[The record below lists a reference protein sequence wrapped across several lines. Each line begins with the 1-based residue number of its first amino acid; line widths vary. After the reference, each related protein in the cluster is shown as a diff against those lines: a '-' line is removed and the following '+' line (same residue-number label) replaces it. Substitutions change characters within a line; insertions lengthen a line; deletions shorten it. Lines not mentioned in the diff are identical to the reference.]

1 MIRESKRKQLHY
13 RKATFSTIHGKSLQE
28 LVEEALRKLAAVA
41 DRMQGLDDGT
51 SDGWKRFINTHRSYY
66 GMEFGNMV
74 LYAPDQS
81 RNIIAI
87 DEAADELDI
96 EQIAPFTGADGK
108 KRQFLESLLYYG
120 LYGNHVVLLQSMSLK
135 ARDIE
140 HYFNWLLR
148 KAGVLSEDNHVFLNN
163 YAPTATQEKLERA
176 EVKSV
181 RIGTPLF
188 NTEAAAESVDESADS
203 SAEAKK
209 VRFRPSEGM
218 DVLKAFVSPDRLG
231 DVSWA
236 ELEGASNLDVFVEV
250 TYKRQTDER
259 SQKVLNRITSAL
271 RHVSDEDIRIELK
284 NGGTIVGS
292 DLQIKNFMNVDSYGG
307 VVDPSDLFNKMN
319 SWLVQILEQGLI
331 DAD

>member
-13 RKATFSTIHGKSLQE
+13 RKATFATVHGKTLQE
-28 LVEEALRKLAAVA
+28 LVEEALRKLAAVSE
-41 DRMQGLDDGT
+41 RLQGIDDG
-51 SDGWKRFINTHRSYY
+51 SDDGWQRFINTHRSYF

-87 DEAADELDI
+87 DGAADELDI

-120 LYGNHVVLLQSMSLK
+120 IYGNHVVLLQSMSLK
-135 ARDIE
+135 ARDLE

-148 KAGVLSEDNHVFLNN
+148 KAGVLSEDNNIFLNN
-163 YAPTATQEKLERA
+163 YAPTATQEKLEKA

-188 NTEAAAESVDESADS
+188 TGSETTEFERGDDDTR
-203 SAEAKK
+203 K
-209 VRFRPSEGM
+209 VRIRPTEGM
-218 DVLKAFVSPDRLG
+218 DVLKALVSPDRLG
-231 DVSWA
+231 GLSWS
-236 ELEGASNLDVFVEV
+236 ELEGAGNLDVFVEV

-284 NGGTIVGS
+284 NGGTVVGS
-292 DLQIKNFMNVDSYGG
+292 DLQIKNFTNVDSYGG